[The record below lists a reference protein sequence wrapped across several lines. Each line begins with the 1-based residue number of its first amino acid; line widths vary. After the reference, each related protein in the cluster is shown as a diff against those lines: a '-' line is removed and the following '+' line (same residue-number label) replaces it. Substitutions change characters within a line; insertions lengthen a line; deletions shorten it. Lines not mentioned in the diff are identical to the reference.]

1 MKKAGIISVYYQNAN
16 YGGQL
21 QSFALPYALRRL
33 GIDAEQIC
41 FNRHTYEMQARIA
54 RLFSGSFPQKIKALS
69 SIVFHTFEPA
79 IYHVKDLSVQNSL
92 QTRINVFKQFEK
104 QIPHSKSIVD
114 KDTIGSI
121 VDKYDIFICGS
132 DVIWNAGIE
141 PYISAL
147 GFVPESKHKIA
158 YAPSL
163 GTSDLPLGWY
173 ERYKK
178 YINRLDAISVRE
190 ESIAECLQS
199 YMPDTKVYCVADPTL
214 LLSDDEWGQFCKP
227 QDMQEDKYIL
237 CYLLGDSIEQRR
249 RAIELSRTLDL
260 KLLTFP
266 YITNNH
272 FRKCDYNFGDIQNF
286 SADSFDFISLIKN
299 ADLVV
304 TDSFHAVVFSSIF
317 HIPFIA
323 LDRTNGNQTK
333 MGGRV
338 RNFLELTELKHQLG
352 TLKDDS
358 WTYILDKIDYSK
370 LDLKLSSI
378 RNMSFNYLKESI

>member
-21 QSFALPYALRRL
+21 QSFALPYALRHL
-33 GIDAEQIC
+33 NIEAEQIC
-41 FNRHTYEMQARIA
+41 FNRHVYELQTRIT
-54 RLFSGSFPQKIKALS
+54 RLSSDSLYQRMKALG
-69 SIVFHTFEPA
+69 SIVFHTCEPA
-79 IYHVKDLSVQNSL
+79 IYHIKDVFVHNSL
-92 QTRINVFKQFEK
+92 KKRINLFKQFENR
-104 QIPHSKSIVD
+104 IPHSKSIVD
-114 KDTIGSI
+114 KDTIRS
-121 VDKYDIFICGS
+121 VVNQYDIFICGS

-147 GFVPESKHKIA
+147 GFVPESKRKIA

-173 ERYKK
+173 ESYAK

-190 ESIAECLQS
+190 ESIAESLQA
-199 YMPDTKVYCVADPTL
+199 YIPDRKVYCVADPTL
-214 LLSDDEWGQFCKP
+214 LLSADEWNQFCKP
-227 QDMQEDKYIL
+227 QDIPANKYIL
-237 CYLLGDSIEQRR
+237 CYLLGDSIEQRQ
-249 RAIELSRTLDL
+249 RAIELSRMLNL

-272 FRKCDYNFGDIQNF
+272 FRKCDYNFGDIQTF
-286 SADSFDFISLIKN
+286 TADSFDFISLIKN
-299 ADLVV
+299 ANLVV
-304 TDSFHAVVFSSIF
+304 TDSFHAVVFSSLF

-338 RNFLELTELKHQLG
+338 RNFLELTGLEQQLG
-352 TLKDDS
+352 TLRDDS
-358 WTYILDKIDYSK
+358 WTYILKKVDYSK
-370 LDLKLSSI
+370 LDEKLTSI
-378 RNMSFNYLKESI
+378 KNLSFKYLMENI